1 MMPEM
6 NGFELTKTLKAD
18 PNYNHLPII
27 LLTAKTQEED
37 EKEALQCGA
46 DEYLRKP
53 FRLGDLKLRI
63 DNIIENRK
71 RMQAEFSQLS
81 AEEEVE
87 HIAKAP
93 SPDEAFVNQILA
105 HIHEHIDDDTY
116 DRDTLAADMGTSPS
130 TLYNKLRSITGMNVS
145 AFIRDV
151 RMKEARRLGIEN
163 PNLRV
168 SDLAYSVGFH
178 DPRYFATCFK
188 KQFGTQPKEFLES
201 LQNSKQKE
209 Q

>member
-1 MMPEM
+1 
-6 NGFELTKTLKAD
+6 
-18 PNYNHLPII
+18 
-27 LLTAKTQEED
+27 
-37 EKEALQCGA
+37 
-46 DEYLRKP
+46 
-53 FRLGDLKLRI
+53 
-63 DNIIENRK
+63 
-71 RMQAEFSQLS
+71 
-81 AEEEVE
+81 
-87 HIAKAP
+87 
-93 SPDEAFVNQILA
+93 
-105 HIHEHIDDDTY
+105 
-116 DRDTLAADMGTSPS
+116 MGTSAS

-145 AFIRDV
+145 TFIRDV